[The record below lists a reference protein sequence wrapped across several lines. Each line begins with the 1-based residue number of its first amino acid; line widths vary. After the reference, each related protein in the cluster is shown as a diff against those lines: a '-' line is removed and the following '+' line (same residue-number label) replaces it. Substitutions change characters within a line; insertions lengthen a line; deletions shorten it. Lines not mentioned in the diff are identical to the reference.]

1 MIQGRSI
8 ESVEVYVFNR
18 WGELVW
24 EGNALG
30 QFWDGTHNV
39 TQQPVQQDIYVYHLK
54 YTYFNV
60 NGYLE
65 SKQRVGRIALIR

>member
-24 EGNALG
+24 EGNAIG
-30 QFWDGTHNV
+30 QFWDGTYLGKPAQEDV
-39 TQQPVQQDIYVYHLK
+39 YVYALS
-54 YTYFNV
+54 YTYLNV
-60 NGYLE
+60 NNRLKTIKRQG
-65 SKQRVGRIALIR
+65 RVTLLR